1 MDHIEKASQEI
12 FRVFMAEHWVRYYFA
27 MQNGEVVFLDV
38 PDEAIEA
45 LKAHDAGLAEFV
57 AGVNGQS
64 IDMESSRRA
73 VGEHVFRTMEGGQY
87 PPGLVAK
94 AFDGARLGLLLKLFT
109 VWLSGHEALLD
120 AETMPF
126 AEWERLFNAWRQDP
140 AVARFAAS
148 LAQAGNPATPG
159 SGAVH

>member
-38 PDEAIEA
+38 PAEA
-45 LKAHDAGLAEFV
+45 LEALQAYDAGLAEFV

-94 AFDGARLGLLLKLFT
+94 AFDGPQLGLLLKLFT

-126 AEWERLFNAWRQDP
+126 AEWERLFSAWRQDP

>member
-1 MDHIEKASQEI
+1 MDHIEQASREI

-38 PDEAIEA
+38 PNEAIEA
-45 LKAHDAGLAEFV
+45 LKAHDTGLAEFV

-94 AFDGARLGLLLKLFT
+94 AFDGPRLGLLLKLFT

-126 AEWERLFNAWRQDP
+126 AEWERLFTTWRQDP

>member
-38 PDEAIEA
+38 PAEA
-45 LKAHDAGLAEFV
+45 LEALQAHDAGLAEFV
-57 AGVNGQS
+57 AGVNGQP
-64 IDMESSRRA
+64 IDQESSRRA

-94 AFDGARLGLLLKLFT
+94 AFDGPQLGLLLKLFT

-126 AEWERLFNAWRQDP
+126 AEWERLFTTWRQDP

>member
-1 MDHIEKASQEI
+1 MDHIEQASREI

-38 PDEAIEA
+38 PAEVLED

-94 AFDGARLGLLLKLFT
+94 AFDGPRLGLLLKLFT
-109 VWLSGHEALLD
+109 VWLSGHEAMLD
-120 AETMPF
+120 AQPLPL
-126 AEWERLFNAWRQDP
+126 AEWERLFTAWRQDP

>member
-38 PDEAIEA
+38 PAEA
-45 LKAHDAGLAEFV
+45 LEALQAHDAGLAEFV

-73 VGEHVFRTMEGGQY
+73 VGEYVFRTMEGGQY

-94 AFDGARLGLLLKLFT
+94 AFDGPQLGLLLKLFT

-126 AEWERLFNAWRQDP
+126 AEWERLFAAWRQDP